1 MAQQKILLPYNFTQN
16 DRKALNFVIRTFPK
30 ENGVAIT
37 LFNAYVPAPDI
48 DLKGSPVMERI
59 KGQMDQLAKKTYEQ
73 ENALKE
79 AKQNLLQS
87 GFGKDRVHHIFEP
100 VNKDIASDIID
111 QISKEKYDVVVL
123 NRKPAK
129 ISRLFTRSIFMK
141 VVSTIKDVTVCVVN

>member
-1 MAQQKILLPYNFTQN
+1 MAKQKILLPYNFTQN

-30 ENGVAIT
+30 ENGVEVT
-37 LFNAYVPAPDI
+37 LFNAYVPAPEI
-48 DLKGSPVMERI
+48 DLKSSPVMERI
-59 KGQMDQLAKKTYEQ
+59 KGQMDQLAKKIYEQ

-87 GFGKDRVHHIFEP
+87 GFGKGRIHHIFEP

-111 QISKEKYDVVVL
+111 QISKGKYDVVVL

-129 ISRLFTRSIFMK
+129 IARLFTRSIFLK